1 MEGEAAD
8 REQVR
13 TYRGRLAATEAAELA
28 ITHALLRL
36 AAQGRHSGS
45 LRVYSP
51 TAPVVVFGRRDTR
64 LAGFRAAVRAA
75 ERAGFDTAVRAVGGR
90 VVAYT
95 QNAVVLD
102 VVRRDPQA
110 VDNLDRRFIAY
121 GEQLATALRAL
132 GVEAQLGA
140 VPGEYCPGAHSVNA
154 RGIVKLV
161 GTAQRVVKNAWLF
174 SSLVIVDDADRLR
187 EVLTDV
193 HRHLDLPFEASS
205 VGSVRGENPALTLTD
220 VEIAVAQVW
229 DQGWRLRSDVPSALD
244 AAFRELA
251 LTLEPSHSTAG

>member
-1 MEGEAAD
+1 VEG
-8 REQVR
+8 
-13 TYRGRLAATEAAELA
+13 
-28 ITHALLRL
+28 
-36 AAQGRHSGS
+36 
-45 LRVYSP
+45 
-51 TAPVVVFGRRDTR
+51 
-64 LAGFRAAVRAA
+64 LAGGRAAVFHEDTIAFAHATPGADARSGIDERFETTAA
-75 ERAGFDTAVRAVGGR
+75 LMVAAFARLGIDARVGE
-90 VVAYT
+90 VA
-95 QNAVVLD
+95 
-102 VVRRDPQA
+102 
-110 VDNLDRRFIAY
+110 
-121 GEQLATALRAL
+121 
-132 GVEAQLGA
+132 
-140 VPGEYCPGAHSVNA
+140 GEYCPGAHSVNA